1 MSLHVFK
8 EIRAAVANLDPAEV
22 QAAAERPLRIGLLAA
37 TERGF
42 AAMEEFLLPSE
53 KVSESTRAAVATM
66 LDSAAGSEGSDQFD
80 LVLCEQGVPRPHNAF
95 TFYADQPDQTVHE
108 IL

>member
-22 QAAAERPLRIGLLAA
+22 QAAAERPLRIGILAV

-42 AAMEEFLLPSE
+42 TAIEEFLLPSAT
-53 KVSESTRAAVATM
+53 VS
-66 LDSAAGSEGSDQFD
+66 
-80 LVLCEQGVPRPHNAF
+80 
-95 TFYADQPDQTVHE
+95 
-108 IL
+108 